1 MPTPSHTTVSTPPSD
16 HPHELSSR
24 PSCPPETRRHQGT
37 RIAVGRASV
46 NDTGALPNDN
56 GQNRHNRQNEIVN
69 RATALSAIEQQQQQ
83 QIRGEEH
90 SPESQSDDSL
100 SPDQSLH
107 SSLKR
112 SDSDEHGLIRD
123 APSPTSTTDNTVEAD
138 QRMSQSAHSQSRLV
152 PKSLIFL
159 NSPYAS
165 QRVRSSIS
173 FCI

>member
-16 HPHELSSR
+16 LPHELSSR
-24 PSCPPETRRHQGT
+24 PSCPPETRRHQST

-56 GQNRHNRQNEIVN
+56 GQNGQNENINPSV
-69 RATALSAIEQQQQQ
+69 TALSAPEQQQRQ
-83 QIRGEEH
+83 RGEEQ
-90 SPESQSDDSL
+90 SPESQSDGSL
-100 SPDQSLH
+100 SPDRSLH

-123 APSPTSTTDNTVEAD
+123 TPSPTSTTENLIEAD
-138 QRMSQSAHSQSRLV
+138 HRMSQSAHLQSHPA
-152 PKSLIFL
+152 PKSLILL

-165 QRVRSSIS
+165 QRVRSSPS
-173 FCI
+173 YNT